1 MLHFYPSFWG
11 FLCFYRKI
19 IAKSDRL
26 NEIILIFATS
36 YQKSN
41 VETETMM
48 QCYPHTVTSMCT
60 MIGTQGTMGM
70 TPRG

>member
-26 NEIILIFATS
+26 NVFIVTFATLIIS
-36 YQKSN
+36 DSSKR
-41 VETETMM
+41 E
-48 QCYPHTVTSMCT
+48 
-60 MIGTQGTMGM
+60 
-70 TPRG
+70 

>member
-36 YQKSN
+36 YQNQK
-41 VETETMM
+41 
-48 QCYPHTVTSMCT
+48 
-60 MIGTQGTMGM
+60 
-70 TPRG
+70 

>member
-26 NEIILIFATS
+26 NVFIITFATLIKIERRNRNNDAMLS
-36 YQKSN
+36 TYSHIDVYHDWDTGDN
-41 VETETMM
+41 GDD
-48 QCYPHTVTSMCT
+48 P
-60 MIGTQGTMGM
+60 
-70 TPRG
+70 